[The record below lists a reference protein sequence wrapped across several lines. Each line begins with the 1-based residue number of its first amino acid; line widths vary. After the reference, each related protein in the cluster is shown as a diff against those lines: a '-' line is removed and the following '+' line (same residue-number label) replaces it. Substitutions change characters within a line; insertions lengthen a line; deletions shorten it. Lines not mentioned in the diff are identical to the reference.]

1 MRGLSRSKAN
11 LSGSDEPEL
20 GRGLSVE
27 MASKRYVKSL
37 IVSDEVR
44 GRVLFEANIGNLI
57 GLSSVDGR
65 VLEVRGTNG
74 TLRVDLT
81 EEELEAMLSKVRST
95 RSALSCL
102 APSRGAGRNRQK
114 ER

>member
-1 MRGLSRSKAN
+1 
-11 LSGSDEPEL
+11 LSGTDEPEL
-20 GRGLSVE
+20 GRGLSLE

-37 IVSDEVR
+37 IVSDEAR
-44 GRVLFEANIGNLI
+44 GRVLFEADIGSLI

-81 EEELEAMLSKVRST
+81 DEELEAMLNKARSK
-95 RSALSCL
+95 L
-102 APSRGAGRNRQK
+102 P
-114 ER
+114 

>member
-1 MRGLSRSKAN
+1 M
-11 LSGSDEPEL
+11 SGSDEPEL
-20 GRGLSVE
+20 GRSLSLE
-27 MASKRYVKSL
+27 MVSKRYVKSL

-44 GRVLFEANIGNLI
+44 GRVLFEADIGKLL

-81 EEELEAMLSKVRST
+81 EEELEAMLNKVRSK
-95 RSALSCL
+95 L
-102 APSRGAGRNRQK
+102 P
-114 ER
+114 